1 MSEAIIQA
9 LRRKYMENI
18 GNPAR
23 QLIGGGV
30 RGYLGLDMPQYA
42 DQLGQEAYANAQALG
57 NAPGIGAPAG
67 AFKAMAAAPL
77 MVKALRNAPRSEA
90 LETAR
95 QNAVKMLGL
104 PENNTAMDRARAL
117 GFETAP
123 SKSTYHGARGELVG
137 QIDPSKSDFGFHTGT
152 LEQAENRLKAF
163 AGPREVYP
171 EGANVLPLMKSRYAN
186 MLRVADEG
194 SFHADALAPQLAKK
208 GIVSKEWAKRAVKDI
223 EGDWKK
229 AKEYDE
235 SLRRAM
241 SQSDYHGIRYANAQE
256 GAGTSYAFSDPSV
269 LRSRFAAFDP
279 ARVNENDLLGRAD
292 PRLLGLIAAGTA
304 TGATVAALRDKK
316 EDEKKKKDQ

>member
-1 MSEAIIQA
+1 MSEAIIEA
-9 LRRKYMENI
+9 LRRRYMESV

-30 RGYLGLDMPQYA
+30 RGYLGLDQPEYA
-42 DQLGQEAYANAQALG
+42 DQLGREAYANAQALG

-117 GFETAP
+117 GFDTNA
-123 SKSTYHGARGELVG
+123 YHATQADVDKFKRNRVTPYGDRFFFSP
-137 QIDPSKSDFGFHTGT
+137 DPEYASQYADVNAAIAGNTQKVKDW
-152 LEQAENRLKAF
+152 KAKNAKD
-163 AGPREVYP
+163 AGPNVMPVVLKSGGFKDWTHISP
-171 EGANVLPLMKSRYAN
+171 EYVVTEPKN
-186 MLRVADEG
+186 
-194 SFHADALAPQLAKK
+194 
-208 GIVSKEWAKRAVKDI
+208 I
-223 EGDWKK
+223 
-229 AKEYDE
+229 
-235 SLRRAM
+235 
-241 SQSDYHGIRYANAQE
+241 
-256 GAGTSYAFSDPSV
+256 
-269 LRSRFAAFDP
+269 RSRFAAFDP
-279 ARVNENDLLGRAD
+279 ARVNENDLLGAAD

-304 TGATVAALRDKK
+304 TGATVAALRNKK